1 MTPHT
6 ASAGGNDAL
15 RAARLKRG
23 WRSQEAA
30 AKGVSAA
37 GREALDDL
45 HFEVAPRTWRRWE
58 SARPGWPRDDYAVA
72 LHAAFGRWPEDLGFE
87 VPEDWHR
94 EERHATGDDVKSH
107 AFVSVTAAALTAGP
121 TPSRHVDPALI
132 TYFQEQL
139 EGHYR
144 ADMLLGPHDLIG
156 TVSAQ
161 YELID
166 RLVRVAQGEARRG
179 LLRVGAAYAALVG
192 WLYQDAG
199 DMGAAAF
206 WRGMTQEIALRSRD
220 PHLVGYSLVNQ
231 AQVRTDLL
239 DGHGVVDLCETA
251 LENQRA
257 LAPKVRV
264 MALQQQAHGASLT
277 GDRQAVDTLID
288 QASGLL
294 SRVDDDL
301 PWGNA
306 CRRTPNY
313 LEVQRA
319 TCYGRLGLG
328 REAGALW
335 RQVLDEVP
343 ATARR
348 DRGVYLARQAT
359 AAAAAQDPDQAV
371 EVAREAARIA
381 VDTRSVRMRREL
393 DTLQRA
399 MRPWQDA
406 PTGQDLAEAL
416 APVDERG

>member
-1 MTPHT
+1 M
-6 ASAGGNDAL
+6 
-15 RAARLKRG
+15 
-23 WRSQEAA
+23 
-30 AKGVSAA
+30 
-37 GREALDDL
+37 

-58 SARPGWPRDDYAVA
+58 STRPGWPRDDYAVA

-87 VPEDWHR
+87 VPEGWHR
-94 EERHATGDDVKSH
+94 EERHTTDDDVKRR

-121 TPSRHVDPALI
+121 TPPRHVDPALI
-132 TYFQEQL
+132 TYFHEQL

-166 RLVRVAQGEARRG
+166 RLVRVAKGETRRG

-206 WRGMTQEIALRSRD
+206 WRGITQEIALRSRD

-231 AQVRTDLL
+231 AQVRTDLQ
-239 DGHGVVDLCETA
+239 DGYGVVDLCETA
-251 LENQRA
+251 LENERA

-277 GDRQAVDTLID
+277 GDRQTVDTLID
-288 QASGLL
+288 QASSLL

-328 REAGALW
+328 REAGSLW

-343 ATARR
+343 ETARR
-348 DRGVYLARQAT
+348 DRGVYLARHAT
-359 AAAAAQDPDQAV
+359 AAAAALDPDQAV
-371 EVAREAARIA
+371 EVAKEAAQIA
-381 VDTRSVRMRREL
+381 VDTGSVRMRREL

-406 PTGQDLAEAL
+406 PIGQELTEVL